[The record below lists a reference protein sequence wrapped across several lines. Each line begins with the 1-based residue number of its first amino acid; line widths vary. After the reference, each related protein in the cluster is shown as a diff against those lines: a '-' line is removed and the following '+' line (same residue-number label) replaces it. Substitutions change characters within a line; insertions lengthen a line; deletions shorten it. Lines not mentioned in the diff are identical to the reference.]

1 MLAAPFAAFIVL
13 SELTLREI
21 GLKPVPHGPHLR
33 DDVAL
38 RYWREHRETTFE
50 VEPLFP
56 WSPLISLMN
65 GRTTPG
71 ASVADAV
78 ASRFLAHRSMSTGQ
92 RLLQRTVLK
101 VWLTRH
107 WSAAELTRTDAV
119 MTSFGLDPNAMSEV
133 EIEALMRRRRCPGCK
148 AKRVSP

>member
-1 MLAAPFAAFIVL
+1 MLAAPFAAFIFL
-13 SELTLREI
+13 YELTLREI

-56 WSPLISLMN
+56 WSPLVSLMK

-71 ASVADAV
+71 ASVANAV
-78 ASRFLAHRSMSTGQ
+78 ASRFLAGRSVPTGQ
-92 RLLQRTVLK
+92 RLLQRAALA

-107 WSAAELTRTDAV
+107 WSAAELTRTDAA

-133 EIEALMRRRRCPGCK
+133 ELNALMQRRRCPGCK
-148 AKRVSP
+148 AKPASP